1 VLEFASGQ
9 IDGGWEPEPYA
20 TEMVL
25 DGGTRLVNEA
35 SLWPGGKFVTTNL
48 TVTQSFL
55 KAHPSAVN
63 GLLKGQ
69 IEANSYINANASAAA
84 NVANTELTKLLG
96 KGLKPDVLKAALPYL
111 TFTNDPIAS
120 SLQTDAQHAVAVG
133 LLTPVKNLS
142 GIYDLGPLNALLT
155 ADGQPRVSG

>member
-1 VLEFASGQ
+1 VLEFQSGQ
-9 IDGGWEPEPYA
+9 IAGGWEPEPYA

-48 TVTQSFL
+48 VVTQSFL
-55 KAHPSAVN
+55 KAHPSTVN

-69 IEANSYINANASAAA
+69 IEANSYINANPSAAASAANA
-84 NVANTELTKLLG
+84 ELTKLLG
-96 KGLKPDVLKAALPYL
+96 KGLKPNLLTESLKYI
-111 TFTNDPIAS
+111 TFTDNPIAS
-120 SLQTDAQHAVAVG
+120 SLMTDAQHAVDVG

-142 GIYDLGPLNALLT
+142 GIYDLGPLNALLK
-155 ADGQPRVSG
+155 ADGQPQVSP